1 MKNLF
6 CLLLLAT
13 LSFSSVKAQKSD
25 ADELQKGLEQMEQEL
40 TNVFS
45 ELGKLFSESPLTK
58 DSTLTKMFALP
69 LEDMDA
75 KFGQINP
82 DSMMMGDMLNMME
95 QQMREFSQQDFSELE
110 SLFKSFGEQLQLMPL
125 PNLGDGNVAPQEKK
139 KKKKKTSSI

>member
-1 MKNLF
+1 MKNLI

-13 LSFSSVKAQKSD
+13 LSFSSLQAQNSD
-25 ADELQKGLEQMEQEL
+25 AEDLQKGLEQMEQEL
-40 TNVFS
+40 TKVFS

-58 DSTLTKMFALP
+58 DSTFTKMFAFP

-82 DSMMMGDMLNMME
+82 DSMMMGDMFNMME
-95 QQMREFSQQDFSELE
+95 QQMREFSQKDFSELE
-110 SLFKSFGEQLQLMPL
+110 DFFKSFGEQLQQMPL
-125 PNLGDGNVAPQEKK
+125 PNLRDGNTTPQEKK